1 MPYVPS
7 RPVPKHE
14 QGTPALKSMPDP
26 FSQSTQNVILVLLVK
41 ILLVGSNIPSNSKRN
56 LLAGKFYRI
65 MHCLVFRL

>member
-7 RPVPKHE
+7 RPVPKAE

-41 ILLVGSNIPSNSKRN
+41 ILLVGSKIGQSSRRN
-56 LLAGKFYRI
+56 LLTGKFYRI
-65 MHCLVFRL
+65 LHCLGFRR

>member
-41 ILLVGSNIPSNSKRN
+41 ILLVWSKI
-56 LLAGKFYRI
+56 G
-65 MHCLVFRL
+65 HS